1 VQAGFTEGKG
11 ACLGRH
17 ARARRAR
24 RAQEGVRPGQRL
36 LALSD
41 PIRGT
46 EMWPITPST
55 SSLGRVRD
63 AFKLRRA
70 PTVDLVVSAASV
82 EDQLEGAPA
91 ARRPRPPRD
100 GAAAARAALQAP
112 RFACR
117 PPLRALLCGAER
129 VPSCAGTTAALPR
142 G

>member
-1 VQAGFTEGKG
+1 MA
-11 ACLGRH
+11 
-17 ARARRAR
+17 

-41 PIRGT
+41 PIRGA

-55 SSLGRVRD
+55 SSLSRVRD

-91 ARRPRPPRD
+91 ARRPRSPRV
-100 GAAAARAALQAP
+100 GAAAARAALQASP
-112 RFACR
+112 NRRLAGAAR
-117 PPLRALLCGAER
+117 PPVRRKARAELRRLAAAVPTGCTLLG
-129 VPSCAGTTAALPR
+129 VYLP
-142 G
+142 